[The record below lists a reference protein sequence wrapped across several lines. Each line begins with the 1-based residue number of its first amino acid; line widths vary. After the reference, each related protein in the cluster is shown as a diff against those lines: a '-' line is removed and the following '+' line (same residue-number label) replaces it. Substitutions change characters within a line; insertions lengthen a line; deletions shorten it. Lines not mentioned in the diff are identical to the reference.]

1 VGDVVGHGVDAAAV
15 MAQLRTA
22 LRAYAIEGHS
32 PAAVAERVST
42 LMWQLG
48 PSSMT
53 TLAYGVIDPGAETIE
68 LVNAGH
74 PPPLLISPD
83 GTAEFLPSTGGVALG
98 ATTTSVYT
106 SETFSLPTGS
116 IVFLFTDGLV
126 ETRGE
131 SIDVGLERLREAAS
145 GFADVDALCAAIAER
160 LVPNAPRDD
169 VAFIAARVPP
179 LTDQMS
185 TRWPAT
191 PDILASIR
199 QVLRRWMARLG
210 ASEDEIFDITVATQ
224 EACANAIEHAYAPG
238 PAAFEL
244 LLDHDAGRIRITIR
258 DRGRWREPR
267 GENRGRGLPLMRTLM
282 DDVDVQETA
291 GGTEVVLAKA
301 LGVKV

>member
-1 VGDVVGHGVDAAAV
+1 

-22 LRAYAIEGHS
+22 LRAYAIEGHA
-32 PAAVAERVST
+32 PAAVADWVST

-53 TLAYGVIDPGAETIE
+53 TLAYGVIDAAAETIE

-74 PPPLLISPD
+74 PPPLLLSPD
-83 GTAEFLPSTGGVALG
+83 GTAEFLPARGCVALG
-98 ATTTSVYT
+98 ATTASVYA
-106 SETFSLPTGS
+106 SDTFPMPTGS
-116 IVFLFTDGLV
+116 TVFMYTDGLV

-131 SIDVGLERLREAAS
+131 SIDVGLERLRSLAT
-145 GFADVDALCAAIAER
+145 GFTDVEELCAAVADR
-160 LVPNAPRDD
+160 LIPAAPKDD
-169 VAFIAARVPP
+169 IAFIAARVPP
-179 LTDQMS
+179 VADQMT

-199 QVLRRWMARLG
+199 HVLRRWMHRLG
-210 ASEDEIFDITVATQ
+210 ASDDEIFDITVATQ

-238 PAAFEL
+238 PAAFEVL
-244 LLDHDAGRIRITIR
+244 LHHDRGRIRITIR

-267 GENRGRGLPLMRTLM
+267 GENRGRGLPMMRTLM
-282 DDVDVQETA
+282 DAVDVQEAA
-291 GGTEVVLAKA
+291 GGTEVVLAKS